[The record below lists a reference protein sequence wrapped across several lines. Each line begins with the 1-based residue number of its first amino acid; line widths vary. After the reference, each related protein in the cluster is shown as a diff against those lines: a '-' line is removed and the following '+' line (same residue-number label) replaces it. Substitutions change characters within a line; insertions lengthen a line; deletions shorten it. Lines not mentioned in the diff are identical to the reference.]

1 MSNQDLQVK
10 DRPLAQSEPSAP
22 ASRRLP
28 LAIWALGFGS
38 LLTDTSSELI
48 HSLSPVL
55 LVSVLGASVVSVGLI
70 EGFAEAIASVTKVF
84 AGAISDYFHRR
95 KRLIVF
101 GYTLGALTRPLFPLA
116 QSAHVIFV
124 ARFLDRMSKAT
135 RDAPRDALVADVT
148 ADKQRGAA
156 YGLRV
161 SLDTMGAVLGPI
173 LAVVLMWFFAGA
185 IRTAMWLAVI
195 PALLAVIVIVT
206 FVREP
211 KQDQPTPRRPFEW
224 RKARELRGRYWLVVT
239 AGVIFTAARFSD
251 SFLVL
256 RARDLGLSASF
267 SPAVIVVLSCVAVAG
282 SYPAGAAA
290 DRISA
295 RHLLLTGLSFLVAAD
310 VVIGVGHSILSLF
323 VGAGLWGCHLALT
336 QGVFSKVVAQFTPS
350 DLRGTGFAIFDLG
363 RGIAFVVANMIAGFL
378 WKVAGAPAIF
388 FNAAAF
394 ATIAGFAL
402 AHATRRQ

>member
-1 MSNQDLQVK
+1 MKEKQHIGPTLPM
-10 DRPLAQSEPSAP
+10 RP
-22 ASRRLP
+22 RLP
-28 LAIWALGFGS
+28 LTIWALGFGS

-55 LVSVLGASVVSVGLI
+55 LVNVLGASVVSVGLI
-70 EGFAEAIASVTKVF
+70 EGFAEATASVTKVF
-84 AGAISDYFHRR
+84 AGAISDYFRRR

-124 ARFLDRMSKAT
+124 ARFLDRMSKAS

-148 ADKQRGAA
+148 AEKQRGAA
-156 YGLRV
+156 YGVRV
-161 SLDTMGAVLGPI
+161 ALDTMGAVLGPI
-173 LAVVLMWFFAGA
+173 LAVVLMWSFSGA
-185 IRTAMWLAVI
+185 IRTAMWIAVI
-195 PALLAVIVIVT
+195 PAVLAVIVIVAL
-206 FVREP
+206 VNEP
-211 KQDQPTPRRPFEW
+211 QQKQPTVRRPFDW
-224 RKARELRGRYWLVVT
+224 GKARELRGRYWLIVT

-251 SFLVL
+251 SFLIL
-256 RARDLGLSASF
+256 RARDLGVSASF
-267 SPAVIVVLSCVAVAG
+267 APMIIVVLSCVAVAG

-290 DRISA
+290 DRVSP
-295 RHLLLTGLSFLVAAD
+295 RGLLLAGLSFLVAAD
-310 VVIGVGHSILSLF
+310 VVLGVGHSIPSLF
-323 VGAGLWGCHLALT
+323 VGGGLWGCHLALT

-363 RGIAFVVANMIAGFL
+363 RGIAFVVANTIAGFL
-378 WKVAGAPAIF
+378 WHVAGPAAIF

-394 ATIAGFAL
+394 ATIAGIGL